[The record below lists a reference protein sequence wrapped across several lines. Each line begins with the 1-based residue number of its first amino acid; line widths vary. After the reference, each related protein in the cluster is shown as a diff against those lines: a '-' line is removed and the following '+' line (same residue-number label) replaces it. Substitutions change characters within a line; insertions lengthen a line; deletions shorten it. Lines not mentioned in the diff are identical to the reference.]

1 MPKGAVRSQKLDPG
15 KWQLP
20 AGPWVML
27 LFWLVVVALATVYWL
42 FA

>member
-1 MPKGAVRSQKLDPG
+1 MLSSGLGQRTGLNRYY
-15 KWQLP
+15 P

-27 LFWLVVVALATVYWL
+27 LFWLVVVALAMAYWL